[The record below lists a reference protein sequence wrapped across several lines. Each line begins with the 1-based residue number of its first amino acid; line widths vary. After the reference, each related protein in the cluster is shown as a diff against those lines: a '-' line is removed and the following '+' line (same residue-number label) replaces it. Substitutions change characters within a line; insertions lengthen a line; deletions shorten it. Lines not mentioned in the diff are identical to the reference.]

1 MTWATFYLICFVVG
15 VVFSVLSVVGSF
27 GRFHAAAHWHLPHFH
42 HGHAAGLGHAGHL
55 PVHAGPAHIG
65 NVAHAGGNVG
75 GHGGGAVRGGHVSF
89 FNISSLMAFL
99 AWFGGTGYLLT
110 RYSNLVVDA
119 IFIFA
124 LSGGVLA
131 AAAVFLFLVKVLLAH
146 ESQLDPA
153 DFDRTGALGK
163 VNVKI
168 RAGGTGE
175 ILFSQGGT
183 RQTAGARSESGRMIP
198 KGTEVVITR
207 CEKGIAYVR
216 RYDEMTGEREEP
228 AGAPEPEANRQ

>member
-15 VVFSVLSVVGSF
+15 LVFSLLSVAGSA
-27 GRFHAAAHWHLPHFH
+27 GRLHTAAHWHLPHFH
-42 HGHAAGLGHAGHL
+42 GHGAGHGVGLGHASHI
-55 PVHAGPAHIG
+55 PVHSAAGHIG
-65 NVAHAGGNVG
+65 HVSPASHAGS
-75 GHGGGAVRGGHVSF
+75 AVRGAHVSF
-89 FNISSLMAFL
+89 FNVSSLMAFL

-110 RYSNLVVDA
+110 RYSSLVVDA
-119 IFIFA
+119 VFVLA

-146 ESQLDPA
+146 ETQLDPA

-168 RAGGTGE
+168 RPGGTGE
-175 ILFSQGGT
+175 IVFSQGGT
-183 RQTAGARSESGRMIP
+183 RQTAGARSETGELIP
-198 KGTEVVITR
+198 KGTEVIITR

-216 RYDEMTGEREEP
+216 RYDEMAGERQEP
-228 AGAPEPEANRQ
+228 AGASEANRQ